1 MAVRGVSS
9 GWRLPGFG
17 FPALFDLIGELRGV
31 MEKEAT
37 LQTHQFMVNLATRD
51 LDVQALAHAGICIQ
65 PPALSATANAQA
77 STPPGGAQRARSA
90 LFSAWTLADERV
102 EKVRR
107 EGRFDP
113 IDMALFARVGLA
125 TDHETPLLSLS
136 APSRAMLQAAGEF
149 LQSRALPWSWQE
161 DSLPPEGISDAEW
174 RQREADWALPAN
186 DAASGGSAWSMEIVP
201 RDRLLSSPSV
211 EAAFALQLPFENRY
225 GLLIE
230 EAATVR
236 IADEWASER
245 NVTGAALTGLLG
257 EARFAFRERSWEGL
271 PAFESEVRAALW
283 PVIPKAAFSSS
294 DLAPFHARHT
304 QARLD
309 SGLEGATASPS
320 RFRL

>member
-1 MAVRGVSS
+1 MGMRAVTS

-17 FPALFDLIGELRGV
+17 FPALFDLVGELRAV

-51 LDVQALAHAGICIQ
+51 LDIQALAHAGICIQ
-65 PPALSATANAQA
+65 PPALSATS
-77 STPPGGAQRARSA
+77 STQPGTPQGGAKQARSA

-125 TDHETPLLSLS
+125 TDHETPLLSLA
-136 APSRAMLQAAGEF
+136 APSRAMLEAAGEF
-149 LQSRALPWSWQE
+149 MKSRALPWFWHE
-161 DSLPPEGISDAEW
+161 SLPPEGISDTEW
-174 RQREADWALPAN
+174 RQREADWTLSEN
-186 DAASGGSAWSMEIVP
+186 SAASGGSAWSMDIVS

-211 EAAFALQLPFENRY
+211 ETAFALQLPFETRY

-236 IADEWASER
+236 IADEWILER
-245 NVTGAALTGLLG
+245 NVKGAGVASLVG
-257 EARFAFRERSWEGL
+257 EARFAFREKTWAGL
-271 PAFESEVRAALW
+271 PAFEAEVRAALW
-283 PVIPKAAFSSS
+283 PVIPKEAFSSS
-294 DLAPFHARHT
+294 DIAPFHARHT
-304 QARLD
+304 QSRLD
-309 SGLEGATASPS
+309 SGLDGATASSS